1 MDFKTKLISELKEY
15 PDLYNE
21 VRSEI
26 IIPRFDRLPAD
37 NSLDYIEEVKQDTTL
52 EEVPEEELI
61 KAVVSNLKYYIEY
74 EREIGES
81 DL

>member
-1 MDFKTKLISELKEY
+1 MSFKEELISRLKAY

-26 IIPRFDRLPAD
+26 IMPRFDQLPKNNHLSYVDEVDSD
-37 NSLDYIEEVKQDTTL
+37 NTL
-52 EEVPEEELI
+52 EEVEDKELVT
-61 KAVVSNLKYYIEY
+61 AVINNLKYYIEY

-81 DL
+81 DI